1 MRTPSQNIDNLL
13 NQAFENTNYL
23 PQKLLLEDIDQG
35 LYNFLKSFNLSLT
48 IEDGTKKQVPVIF
61 LTQEKWAEFQKNW
74 KSLRNENNEEIGY
87 PFLTLRRTGVKKG
100 TSPQRYTIP
109 NKKKFSF
116 VKVPNFDGV
125 LKGLDI
131 YKVPQPTWVDCLY
144 EFKFFTH
151 YMEEVNSCYEM
162 VLNEIFSSGEGYMN
176 INGYYIGAMLDDPS
190 EENNMNE
197 ILADRR
203 FSINFP
209 IKVHAKLVDPS
220 KFEKVNSITKISINI
235 SEH

>member
-151 YMEEVNSCYEM
+151 YMEEVNSCYEL

>member
-35 LYNFLKSFNLSLT
+35 LYNFLKTFNLSLT

-131 YKVPQPTWVDCLY
+131 YKVPQPTWVDCIY